1 MSELVEALKKEHVL
15 IKETLNRARKLG
27 ISSPEGQNI
36 LLSAKDSLLAH
47 LEKEDKQLYSVLNE
61 AAESDTDL
69 KQTLEW
75 FANDM
80 DEISKAA
87 LDFFSKY
94 SKGGSGIEFAED
106 FGKLFATLTLR
117 ISKEENIIYQKYD
130 ELK

>member
-27 ISSPEGQNI
+27 ISSSEGQNI